1 MPRPQPLSVLIS
13 DSARARWGAAIE
25 QRVQAILQASTQ
37 NPHASAADYVERE
50 VQWVSPQ
57 SAPDAAGHY
66 PCQVAY
72 ITRDVTGASTKTRV
86 LQDLQRFYEVMRA
99 SPHLAWVHVH
109 SAGADRPIFAELRQR
124 GIKVS
129 TSSGANALPVAHTA
143 LGAVLALGRRFAVLW
158 AAQQARRWAP
168 LVERPDVHDLTGQ
181 TAMVVGMG
189 RIGAEIARMLQAIGM
204 QVVGVTRSELSGRS
218 ELSSRSAPS
227 PEACTY
233 ADMAAHLHR
242 VHYLILACPLSP
254 LTHQLVNTQ
263 VLRGLPQGACVVN
276 VARGEVVDQAA
287 LIQALQS
294 GHLGGAFL
302 DVFETEPLDAASA
315 LWRLPNVI
323 ISPHTAGHFAEHA
336 DRVQRLFLD
345 NLGRFLS
352 DTPLHNEYL

>member
-1 MPRPQPLSVLIS
+1 MSKLQPLSVLIS

-25 QRVQAILQASTQ
+25 QHVQKSL
-37 NPHASAADYVERE
+37 HADRA
-50 VQWVSPQ
+50 VQWVPPQ
-57 SAPDAAGHY
+57 TAPDAAGHY
-66 PCQVAY
+66 ACQVAY

-86 LQDLQRFYEVMRA
+86 LEDLQRFYEVMRA

-129 TSSGANALPVAHTA
+129 TSSGANAQPVAHTA
-143 LGAVLALGRRFAVLW
+143 LGAVLALGRRFPDLW
-158 AAQQARRWAP
+158 AAQQAQRWAP
-168 LVERPDVHDLTGQ
+168 LVRNPDVHDLTGQ
-181 TAMVVGMG
+181 TAMVVGIG
-189 RIGAEIARMLQAIGM
+189 RIGSEIARMLQAIGM

-218 ELSSRSAPS
+218 AHS
-227 PEACTY
+227 PEVCTY
-233 ADMAAHLHR
+233 AEMAAHLPR
-242 VHYLILACPLSP
+242 THYLILACPLSP
-254 LTHQLVNTQ
+254 LTQQLVNAH
-263 VLRGLPQGACVVN
+263 VLSSLPQGACVVN

-287 LIQALQS
+287 LIAALQS

-302 DVFETEPLDAASA
+302 DVFETEPLDTACP

-336 DRVQRLFLD
+336 DRVQSLFLD

-352 DTPLHNEYL
+352 DTHLHNEYL

>member
-1 MPRPQPLSVLIS
+1 MSRPQPLSVLIS

-25 QRVQAILQASTQ
+25 QRVQESLKASTQ
-37 NPHASAADYVERE
+37 NPQASAAAYVEHE

-57 SAPDAAGHY
+57 SAPDAVGHY

-129 TSSGANALPVAHTA
+129 TSSGANAQPVAHTA
-143 LGAVLALGRRFAVLW
+143 LGAVLALGRRFADLW
-158 AAQQARRWAP
+158 AAQQAQRWAP

-204 QVVGVTRSELSGRS
+204 QVVGVTRSELSV
-218 ELSSRSAPS
+218 RSADS
-227 PEACTY
+227 TEVCTY

-254 LTHQLVNTQ
+254 LTHQLVNAQ
-263 VLRGLPQGACVVN
+263 VLRGLPQGTCVVN

-287 LIQALQS
+287 LIHGLQS

-352 DTPLHNEYL
+352 DTRLHNEYL

>member
-1 MPRPQPLSVLIS
+1 MSKTQPLSVLIS

-25 QRVQAILQASTQ
+25 QHVQKSL
-37 NPHASAADYVERE
+37 HADHA

-66 PCQVAY
+66 RCQVAY

-86 LQDLQRFYEVMRA
+86 LEDLQRFYEVMRA

-129 TSSGANALPVAHTA
+129 TSSGANAQPVAHTA
-143 LGAVLALGRRFAVLW
+143 LGAVLALGRRFPDLW
-158 AAQQARRWAP
+158 AAQQAQRWAP
-168 LVERPDVHDLTGQ
+168 LVRNPDVHDLTGQ

-189 RIGAEIARMLQAIGM
+189 RIGSEIARMLQAIGM
-204 QVVGVTRSELSGRS
+204 QVVGVTRTPAQTSKIQATPMS
-218 ELSSRSAPS
+218 
-227 PEACTY
+227 CTY
-233 ADMAAHLHR
+233 ADMAVHLPR
-242 VHYLILACPLSP
+242 THYLILACPLSP
-254 LTHQLVNTQ
+254 LTQQLVNAH
-263 VLRGLPQGACVVN
+263 VLSSLPQGACVVN

-287 LIQALQS
+287 LIAALQS

-302 DVFETEPLDAASA
+302 DVFETEPLDTAST

-336 DRVQRLFLD
+336 DRVQSLFLD

>member
-1 MPRPQPLSVLIS
+1 MSKTQPLTVLIS

-25 QRVQAILQASTQ
+25 QHVQKSL
-37 NPHASAADYVERE
+37 HADRA

-86 LQDLQRFYEVMRA
+86 LEDLQRFYEVMRA

-129 TSSGANALPVAHTA
+129 TSSGANAQPVAHTA
-143 LGAVLALGRRFAVLW
+143 LGAVLALGRRFPDLW
-158 AAQQARRWAP
+158 AAQQAQRWAP
-168 LVERPDVHDLTGQ
+168 LVRNPDVHDLTGQ

-189 RIGAEIARMLQAIGM
+189 RIGSEIARMLQAIGM
-204 QVVGVTRSELSGRS
+204 QVVGVTRTPAQTSKTQATPMS
-218 ELSSRSAPS
+218 
-227 PEACTY
+227 CTY
-233 ADMAAHLHR
+233 ADMAVHLPR
-242 VHYLILACPLSP
+242 THYLILACPLSP
-254 LTHQLVNTQ
+254 LTQQLVNAH
-263 VLRGLPQGACVVN
+263 VLSSLPQGACVVN

-287 LIQALQS
+287 LIAALQS

-302 DVFETEPLDAASA
+302 DVFETEPLDTAST

-336 DRVQRLFLD
+336 DRVQSLFLD

>member
-1 MPRPQPLSVLIS
+1 MSSPQPLSVLIS
-13 DSARARWGAAIE
+13 DNARARWGAAIE
-25 QRVQAILQASTQ
+25 QHVQKSL
-37 NPHASAADYVERE
+37 HADHA

-57 SAPDAAGHY
+57 SAPDASGHY

-129 TSSGANALPVAHTA
+129 TSSGANAQPVAHTA
-143 LGAVLALGRRFAVLW
+143 LGAVLALGRRFPDLW
-158 AAQQARRWAP
+158 AAQQAQRWEP
-168 LVERPDVHDLTGQ
+168 LVRNPDVHDLNGQ

-218 ELSSRSAPS
+218 APS
-227 PEACTY
+227 PEVCTY

-254 LTHQLVNTQ
+254 LTHQLVNAQ
-263 VLRGLPQGACVVN
+263 VLRGLPHGACVVN

-287 LIQALQS
+287 LIHALQS

-336 DRVQRLFLD
+336 DRVQSLFLD

>member
-1 MPRPQPLSVLIS
+1 MSKLQPLSVLIS

-25 QRVQAILQASTQ
+25 QHVQKSL
-37 NPHASAADYVERE
+37 HADRA

-66 PCQVAY
+66 ACQVAY

-86 LQDLQRFYEVMRA
+86 LEDLQRFYEVMRA

-129 TSSGANALPVAHTA
+129 TSSGANAQPVAHTA
-143 LGAVLALGRRFAVLW
+143 LGAVLALGRRFPDLW
-158 AAQQARRWAP
+158 AAQQAQRWAP
-168 LVERPDVHDLTGQ
+168 LVRNPDVHDLTGQ
-181 TAMVVGMG
+181 TAMVVGIG
-189 RIGAEIARMLQAIGM
+189 RIGSEIARMLQAIGM

-218 ELSSRSAPS
+218 AHS
-227 PEACTY
+227 PEVCTY
-233 ADMAAHLHR
+233 AEMAAHLPR
-242 VHYLILACPLSP
+242 THYLILACPLSP
-254 LTHQLVNTQ
+254 LTHQLVNAQ

-287 LIQALQS
+287 LIAALQS

-302 DVFETEPLDAASA
+302 DVFETEPLDTAST

-336 DRVQRLFLD
+336 DRVQSLFLD

>member
-1 MPRPQPLSVLIS
+1 MSKTQPLTVLIS

-25 QRVQAILQASTQ
+25 QHVQKSL
-37 NPHASAADYVERE
+37 HADRA

-66 PCQVAY
+66 ACQVAY

-86 LQDLQRFYEVMRA
+86 LEDLQRFYEVMRA

-129 TSSGANALPVAHTA
+129 TSSGANAQPVAHTA
-143 LGAVLALGRRFAVLW
+143 LGAVLALGRRFPDLW
-158 AAQQARRWAP
+158 AAQQAQRWAP
-168 LVERPDVHDLTGQ
+168 LVRNPDVHDLTGQ
-181 TAMVVGMG
+181 TAMVVGIG
-189 RIGAEIARMLQAIGM
+189 RIGSEIARMLQAIGM

-218 ELSSRSAPS
+218 AHS
-227 PEACTY
+227 PEVCTY
-233 ADMAAHLHR
+233 AEMAAHLPR
-242 VHYLILACPLSP
+242 THYLILACPLSP
-254 LTHQLVNTQ
+254 LTQQLVNAH
-263 VLRGLPQGACVVN
+263 VLSSLPQGACVVN

-287 LIQALQS
+287 LIAALQS

-302 DVFETEPLDAASA
+302 DVFETEPLDTAST

-336 DRVQRLFLD
+336 DRVQSLFLD

>member
-13 DSARARWGAAIE
+13 DSARERWGAAIE
-25 QRVQAILQASTQ
+25 QHVQKSLDADQ
-37 NPHASAADYVERE
+37 AADQT

-57 SAPDAAGHY
+57 SSPDAGGHY

-72 ITRDVTGASTKTRV
+72 ITRDITGASTKTRV
-86 LQDLQRFYEVMRA
+86 LQDLQCFYEVMRA

-129 TSSGANALPVAHTA
+129 TSSGANAQPVAHTA
-143 LGAVLALGRRFAVLW
+143 LGAVLALGRRFPDLW
-158 AAQQARRWAP
+158 AAQQAQRWTP

-189 RIGAEIARMLQAIGM
+189 RIGAEIARMLLAIGM
-204 QVVGVTRSELSGRS
+204 NVVGV
-218 ELSSRSAPS
+218 SRTNALAQTWPLR
-227 PEACTY
+227 CTY
-233 ADMAAHLHR
+233 ADMAVHLPST
-242 VHYLILACPLSP
+242 HYLILACPLSP
-254 LTHQLVNTQ
+254 LTHQLVNAH
-263 VLRGLPQGACVVN
+263 VLSSLPQGACVIN

-294 GHLGGAFL
+294 GHLHGAFL
-302 DVFETEPLDAASA
+302 DVFETEPLDTASP

-336 DRVQRLFLD
+336 ERVQRLFLD
-345 NLGRFLS
+345 NLSRFLS

>member
-1 MPRPQPLSVLIS
+1 MSKTQPLSVLIS

-25 QRVQAILQASTQ
+25 QHVQKSL
-37 NPHASAADYVERE
+37 HADRA

-66 PCQVAY
+66 ACEVAY

-86 LQDLQRFYEVMRA
+86 LEDLQRFYEVMRA

-129 TSSGANALPVAHTA
+129 TSSGANAQPVAHTA
-143 LGAVLALGRRFAVLW
+143 LGAVLALGRRFPDLW
-158 AAQQARRWAP
+158 AAQQAQRWAP
-168 LVERPDVHDLTGQ
+168 LVRNPDVHDLTGQ
-181 TAMVVGMG
+181 TAMVVGIG
-189 RIGAEIARMLQAIGM
+189 RIGSEIARMLQAIGM

-218 ELSSRSAPS
+218 AHS
-227 PEACTY
+227 PEVCTY
-233 ADMAAHLHR
+233 AEMAAHLPR
-242 VHYLILACPLSP
+242 THYLILACPLSP
-254 LTHQLVNTQ
+254 LTQQLVNAH
-263 VLRGLPQGACVVN
+263 VLSSLPQGACVVN

-287 LIQALQS
+287 LIAALQS

-302 DVFETEPLDAASA
+302 DVFETEPLDTAST

-336 DRVQRLFLD
+336 DRVQSLFLD

>member
-1 MPRPQPLSVLIS
+1 MSKLQPLSVLIS

-25 QRVQAILQASTQ
+25 QHVQKSL
-37 NPHASAADYVERE
+37 HADRA

-66 PCQVAY
+66 ACQVAY

-86 LQDLQRFYEVMRA
+86 LEDLQRFYEVMRA

-129 TSSGANALPVAHTA
+129 TSSGANAQPVAHTA
-143 LGAVLALGRRFAVLW
+143 LGAVLALGRRFPDLW
-158 AAQQARRWAP
+158 AAQQAQRWAP
-168 LVERPDVHDLTGQ
+168 LVRNPDVHDLTGQ
-181 TAMVVGMG
+181 TAMVVGIG
-189 RIGAEIARMLQAIGM
+189 RIGSEIARMLQAIGM

-218 ELSSRSAPS
+218 AHS
-227 PEACTY
+227 PEVCTY
-233 ADMAAHLHR
+233 AEMAAHLPR
-242 VHYLILACPLSP
+242 THYLILACPLSP
-254 LTHQLVNTQ
+254 LTQQLVNAH
-263 VLRGLPQGACVVN
+263 VLSSLPQGACVVN

-287 LIQALQS
+287 LIAALQS

-302 DVFETEPLDAASA
+302 DVFETEPLDTAST

-336 DRVQRLFLD
+336 DRVQSLFLD

>member
-1 MPRPQPLSVLIS
+1 MSKLQPLSVLIS
-13 DSARARWGAAIE
+13 DSARARWVAAIE
-25 QRVQAILQASTQ
+25 QHVQKSL
-37 NPHASAADYVERE
+37 HADRA

-66 PCQVAY
+66 ACQVAY

-86 LQDLQRFYEVMRA
+86 LEDLQRFYEVMRA

-129 TSSGANALPVAHTA
+129 TSSGANAQPVAHTA
-143 LGAVLALGRRFAVLW
+143 LGAVLALGRRFPDLW
-158 AAQQARRWAP
+158 AAQQAQRWAP
-168 LVERPDVHDLTGQ
+168 LVRNPDVHDLTGQ
-181 TAMVVGMG
+181 TAMVVGIG
-189 RIGAEIARMLQAIGM
+189 RIGSEIARMLQAIGM

-218 ELSSRSAPS
+218 AHS
-227 PEACTY
+227 PEVCTY
-233 ADMAAHLHR
+233 AEMAAHLPR
-242 VHYLILACPLSP
+242 THYLILACPLSP
-254 LTHQLVNTQ
+254 LTQQLVNAH
-263 VLRGLPQGACVVN
+263 VLSSLPQGACVVN

-287 LIQALQS
+287 LIAALQS

-302 DVFETEPLDAASA
+302 DVFETEPLDTAST

-336 DRVQRLFLD
+336 DRVQSLFLD

>member
-1 MPRPQPLSVLIS
+1 MSKPQPLSVLIS
-13 DSARARWGAAIE
+13 DSARARWGTAIE
-25 QRVQAILQASTQ
+25 QHVQKSLHADQA
-37 NPHASAADYVERE
+37 

-86 LQDLQRFYEVMRA
+86 LEDLQRFYEVMRA

-129 TSSGANALPVAHTA
+129 TSSGANAQPVAHTA
-143 LGAVLALGRRFAVLW
+143 LGAVLALGRRFPDLW
-158 AAQQARRWAP
+158 AAQQAQRWAP
-168 LVERPDVHDLTGQ
+168 LVRNPDVHDLTGQ

-204 QVVGVTRSELSGRS
+204 QVVGVTRTPAQTSKIQATPMS
-218 ELSSRSAPS
+218 
-227 PEACTY
+227 CTY
-233 ADMAAHLHR
+233 ADMAVHLPR
-242 VHYLILACPLSP
+242 THYLILACPLSP
-254 LTHQLVNTQ
+254 LTQQLVNAH
-263 VLRGLPQGACVVN
+263 VLSSLPQGACVVN

-287 LIQALQS
+287 LIAALQS

-302 DVFETEPLDAASA
+302 DVFETEPLDTAST

-336 DRVQRLFLD
+336 DRVQSLFLD

>member
-1 MPRPQPLSVLIS
+1 LIS
-13 DSARARWGAAIE
+13 DSAHARWGAAIE
-25 QRVQAILQASTQ
+25 QRVQASLQASTQ
-37 NPHASAADYVERE
+37 NPHASAAACVEHA

-99 SPHLAWVHVH
+99 SPHLEWVHVH

-129 TSSGANALPVAHTA
+129 TSSGANAQPVAHTA
-143 LGAVLALGRRFAVLW
+143 LGAVLALGRRFADLW
-158 AAQQARRWAP
+158 AAQQAQRWAP

-218 ELSSRSAPS
+218 AHS
-227 PEACTY
+227 PEVCTY
-233 ADMAAHLHR
+233 AKMAAHLHR

-254 LTHQLVNTQ
+254 LTHQLVNAQ

-276 VARGEVVDQAA
+276 VARGEVVDQTA
-287 LIQALQS
+287 LIHALQS

-302 DVFETEPLDAASA
+302 DVFETEPLDAASP

-336 DRVQRLFLD
+336 DRVQSLFLD

-352 DTPLHNEYL
+352 DTPLENEYL

>member
-1 MPRPQPLSVLIS
+1 MSKPQPLSVLIS
-13 DSARARWGAAIE
+13 DSARARWGTAIE
-25 QRVQAILQASTQ
+25 QHVQKSL
-37 NPHASAADYVERE
+37 HADHA

-129 TSSGANALPVAHTA
+129 TSSGANAQPVAHTA
-143 LGAVLALGRRFAVLW
+143 LGAVLALGRRFPDLW
-158 AAQQARRWAP
+158 AAQQAQRWAP
-168 LVERPDVHDLTGQ
+168 LIERPDVHDLTGQ

-218 ELSSRSAPS
+218 APS
-227 PEACTY
+227 PEVCTY
-233 ADMAAHLHR
+233 ADIAVHLHR

-254 LTHQLVNTQ
+254 LTHQLVNAQ
-263 VLRGLPQGACVVN
+263 VLRGLPHGACVVN
-276 VARGEVVDQAA
+276 VARGEVVDQTA

-302 DVFETEPLDAASA
+302 DVFETEPLDTASA
-315 LWRLPNVI
+315 LWWLPNVI

>member
-1 MPRPQPLSVLIS
+1 MSSPQPLSVLIS

-25 QRVQAILQASTQ
+25 QRVQKSL
-37 NPHASAADYVERE
+37 HADHA

-129 TSSGANALPVAHTA
+129 TSSGANAQPVAHTA
-143 LGAVLALGRRFAVLW
+143 LGAVLALGRRFPDLW
-158 AAQQARRWAP
+158 AAQQAQRWEP
-168 LVERPDVHDLTGQ
+168 LVRNPDVHDLNGQ

-218 ELSSRSAPS
+218 APS
-227 PEACTY
+227 PEVCTY
-233 ADMAAHLHR
+233 ADIAVHLHR

-254 LTHQLVNTQ
+254 LTHQLVNAQ
-263 VLRGLPQGACVVN
+263 VLRGLPHGACVVN
-276 VARGEVVDQAA
+276 VARGEVVDQTA

-302 DVFETEPLDAASA
+302 DVFETEPLDAACP

-352 DTPLHNEYL
+352 DTPLQNEYL

>member
-25 QRVQAILQASTQ
+25 QHVQESLLAE
-37 NPHASAADYVERE
+37 HA

-86 LQDLQRFYEVMRA
+86 LEELQRFYEMMRA
-99 SPHLAWVHVH
+99 SPHLTWVHVH

-129 TSSGANALPVAHTA
+129 TSSGANAQPVAHTA
-143 LGAVLALGRRFAVLW
+143 LGAVLALGRRFADLW
-158 AAQQARRWAP
+158 AAQQAQRWAP
-168 LVERPDVHDLTGQ
+168 LVARADVHDLTGQ

-204 QVVGVTRSELSGRS
+204 QVVGVTRSELSG
-218 ELSSRSAPS
+218 LSAPS
-227 PEACTY
+227 PEVCTY
-233 ADMAAHLHR
+233 ADMAVHLHR

-254 LTHQLVNTQ
+254 LTHQLVNAH
-263 VLRGLPQGACVVN
+263 VLRGLPHGACVVN

-287 LIQALQS
+287 LIHALQS

-345 NLGRFLS
+345 NLDRFLS
-352 DTPLHNEYL
+352 DTPLENEYL

>member
-1 MPRPQPLSVLIS
+1 MSKLQPLSVLIS

-25 QRVQAILQASTQ
+25 QHVQKSL
-37 NPHASAADYVERE
+37 HADHA

-66 PCQVAY
+66 ACQVAY

-86 LQDLQRFYEVMRA
+86 LEDLQRFYEVMRA

-129 TSSGANALPVAHTA
+129 TSSGANAQPVAHTA
-143 LGAVLALGRRFAVLW
+143 LGAVLALGRRFPDLW
-158 AAQQARRWAP
+158 AAQQAQRWAP
-168 LVERPDVHDLTGQ
+168 LVRNPDVHDLTGQ
-181 TAMVVGMG
+181 TAMVVGIG
-189 RIGAEIARMLQAIGM
+189 RIGSEIARMLQAIGM

-218 ELSSRSAPS
+218 AHS
-227 PEACTY
+227 PEVCTY
-233 ADMAAHLHR
+233 AEMASHLPR
-242 VHYLILACPLSP
+242 THYLILACPLSP
-254 LTHQLVNTQ
+254 LTQQLVNAH
-263 VLRGLPQGACVVN
+263 VLSSLPQGACVVN

-287 LIQALQS
+287 LIASLQS

-302 DVFETEPLDAASA
+302 DVFETEPLDTAST

-336 DRVQRLFLD
+336 DRVQSLFLD

>member
-13 DSARARWGAAIE
+13 DSARERWGAAIE
-25 QRVQAILQASTQ
+25 QHVQKSLDADQ
-37 NPHASAADYVERE
+37 AADQT

-57 SAPDAAGHY
+57 SSPDAAGHY

-72 ITRDVTGASTKTRV
+72 ITRDITGASTKTRV
-86 LQDLQRFYEVMRA
+86 LQDLQCFYEVMRA

-129 TSSGANALPVAHTA
+129 TSSGANAQPVAHTA
-143 LGAVLALGRRFAVLW
+143 LGAVLALGRRFPYLW
-158 AAQQARRWAP
+158 AAQQAQRWAP

-189 RIGAEIARMLQAIGM
+189 RIGAEIARMLLAIGM
-204 QVVGVTRSELSGRS
+204 NVVGV
-218 ELSSRSAPS
+218 SRTNALAQTWPLR
-227 PEACTY
+227 CTY
-233 ADMAAHLHR
+233 ADMAVHLPST
-242 VHYLILACPLSP
+242 HYLILACPLSP
-254 LTHQLVNTQ
+254 LTHQLVNAH
-263 VLRGLPQGACVVN
+263 VLSSLPHGACVIN

-294 GHLGGAFL
+294 GHLHGAFL
-302 DVFETEPLDAASA
+302 DVFETEPLDTASP

-336 DRVQRLFLD
+336 ERVQRLFLD
-345 NLGRFLS
+345 NLSRFLS

>member
-1 MPRPQPLSVLIS
+1 MSKTQPLSVLIS

-25 QRVQAILQASTQ
+25 QRVQKNL
-37 NPHASAADYVERE
+37 HADQT

-57 SAPDAAGHY
+57 SSPDAAGHY
-66 PCQVAY
+66 ACEVAY

-86 LQDLQRFYEVMRA
+86 LEDLQRFYEVMRA

-129 TSSGANALPVAHTA
+129 TSSGANAQPVAHTA
-143 LGAVLALGRRFAVLW
+143 LGAVLALGRRFPDLW
-158 AAQQARRWAP
+158 AAQQAQRWAP
-168 LVERPDVHDLTGQ
+168 LVRNPDVHDLTGQ

-189 RIGAEIARMLQAIGM
+189 RIGTEIARMLQAIGM
-204 QVVGVTRSELSGRS
+204 QVVGVTRTLYQVIDQKVLSAQAEPTQTLAMS
-218 ELSSRSAPS
+218 
-227 PEACTY
+227 CTY
-233 ADMAAHLHR
+233 ADMAVHLPR
-242 VHYLILACPLSP
+242 THYLILACPLSP
-254 LTHQLVNTQ
+254 LTQQLVNAH
-263 VLRGLPQGACVVN
+263 VLSSLPQGACVVN

-287 LIQALQS
+287 LIAALQS

-302 DVFETEPLDAASA
+302 DVFETEPLDTAST

-336 DRVQRLFLD
+336 DRVQSLFLD

>member
-25 QRVQAILQASTQ
+25 QRVQKSL
-37 NPHASAADYVERE
+37 HADHA

-99 SPHLAWVHVH
+99 SPHLEWVHVH
-109 SAGADRPIFAELRQR
+109 SAGVDRPIFAELRQR
-124 GIKVS
+124 SIKVS
-129 TSSGANALPVAHTA
+129 TSSGANAQPVAHTA
-143 LGAVLALGRRFAVLW
+143 LGAVLALGRRFADLW
-158 AAQQARRWAP
+158 AAQQAQRWAP

-218 ELSSRSAPS
+218 APS
-227 PEACTY
+227 PYVCTY

-254 LTHQLVNTQ
+254 LTHQLVNAQ
-263 VLRGLPQGACVVN
+263 VLRSLPQGACVVN

-287 LIQALQS
+287 LIHALQS

-302 DVFETEPLDAASA
+302 DVFQTEPLDAASP

>member
-1 MPRPQPLSVLIS
+1 MSKLQPLSVLIS

-25 QRVQAILQASTQ
+25 QHVQKSL
-37 NPHASAADYVERE
+37 HADRA

-66 PCQVAY
+66 ACEVAY

-86 LQDLQRFYEVMRA
+86 LEDLQRFYEVMRA

-129 TSSGANALPVAHTA
+129 TSSGANAQPVAHTA
-143 LGAVLALGRRFAVLW
+143 LGAVLALGRRFPDLW
-158 AAQQARRWAP
+158 AAQQAQRWAP
-168 LVERPDVHDLTGQ
+168 LVRNPDVHDLTGQ
-181 TAMVVGMG
+181 TAMVVGIG
-189 RIGAEIARMLQAIGM
+189 RIGSEIARMLQAIGM

-218 ELSSRSAPS
+218 AHS
-227 PEACTY
+227 PEVCTY
-233 ADMAAHLHR
+233 AEMAAHLPR
-242 VHYLILACPLSP
+242 THYLILACPLSP
-254 LTHQLVNTQ
+254 LTQQLVNAH
-263 VLRGLPQGACVVN
+263 VLSSLPQGACVVN

-287 LIQALQS
+287 LIAALQS

-302 DVFETEPLDAASA
+302 DVFETEPLDTAST

-336 DRVQRLFLD
+336 DRVQSLFLD

>member
-1 MPRPQPLSVLIS
+1 MSKLQPLSVLIS
-13 DSARARWGAAIE
+13 DSARARWDAAIE
-25 QRVQAILQASTQ
+25 QHVQKSL
-37 NPHASAADYVERE
+37 HADRA

-66 PCQVAY
+66 ACQVAY

-86 LQDLQRFYEVMRA
+86 LEDLQRFYEVMRA

-129 TSSGANALPVAHTA
+129 TSSGANAQPVAHTA
-143 LGAVLALGRRFAVLW
+143 LGAVLALGRRFPDLW
-158 AAQQARRWAP
+158 AAQQAQRWAP
-168 LVERPDVHDLTGQ
+168 LVRNPDVHDLTGQ
-181 TAMVVGMG
+181 TAMVVGIG
-189 RIGAEIARMLQAIGM
+189 RIGSEIARMLQAIGM

-218 ELSSRSAPS
+218 AHS
-227 PEACTY
+227 PEVCTY
-233 ADMAAHLHR
+233 AEMAAHLPR
-242 VHYLILACPLSP
+242 THYLILACPLSP
-254 LTHQLVNTQ
+254 LTHQLVNAQ

-287 LIQALQS
+287 LIAALQS

-302 DVFETEPLDAASA
+302 DVFETEPLDTAST

-336 DRVQRLFLD
+336 DRVQSLFLD